1 MYLPILRNI
10 WRLNRSRGNNHG
22 LCIAGIQFRQ
32 LFTQKIALRKALTR
46 SPSPV
51 GLHSL
56 LLSCGLIFFLYNTDQ
71 SPLDQGHRERSI
83 LPRDEVGKF
92 NKNITEDSEDI
103 GTSSDKNTSVSFL
116 GENSWATIISSL
128 AVFSDLAESGWNSIT
143 NTVTDYVLPEWAK
156 SLPDQIGKLQRELSM
171 APGSLADQI
180 WQEAR
185 DPYINPEIEYNAS
198 VRVSADL
205 CDQERL
211 FLTKRR
217 NFTRVA
223 LANYLGI
230 PLEEIHPDDVPTIA
244 LVGSGGGLRA
254 LVAGAGSML
263 ATEKDGLLD
272 CVTYTAGVSGS
283 CWLQALFNS
292 SICSQ
297 SLEKVIAH
305 IKARIGIHIAYPPVA
320 LNAVNS
326 SPTNKYLLS
335 GLIEKLRGDPD
346 SNLGLVDIYGL
357 LLGARLLVPK
367 GELGVNE
374 VDFKISN
381 QKQFMEHG
389 QNPMPIYTAVRHHI
403 PVSEKQSDINE
414 AADSFSQKKNDKSR
428 KEAWFQWFEISPFEM
443 FCEEFGAGIPT
454 WAMGRK
460 FENGW
465 SFPLDEDG
473 LHVPELRLP
482 LLLGIFG
489 SAFCATLAHYYQEV
503 KPLFKAFT
511 GFTSMNQVIENRYEY
526 LSQLHPIDPANI
538 PNFAYKMFGK
548 LPGSVPEEIFN
559 MKHLQLMDAG
569 MSNNLPIY
577 PLLRPGRNVEIMII
591 FDASADIKTGNWLSV
606 VEGYANQRGVKGWPV
621 GAGWPKLSDSAE
633 KTVDQLYEAQATTAA
648 ESFKKLKNAQSPNEK
663 MSDLSKEDNDKDLGH
678 CTIWVGRTEER
689 HSSSD
694 QVKSKAVE
702 EDWELMQ
709 PNSGISV
716 IYFPFISNKALGN
729 FDPSSTD
736 YLSTWNF
743 VYTPEEIENVVTLAR
758 TNFEMGKDKTRRCVR
773 AVYERKKKE
782 REEIEKSLKEKKWRR
797 KVRLGIVGKKGDG
810 DHFYLT

>member
-1 MYLPILRNI
+1 MCLPILRSI
-10 WRLNRSRGNNHG
+10 WRLNCSRGNNHD

-32 LFTQKIALRKALTR
+32 LFTRRIAFNKASIR
-46 SPSPV
+46 SSSPI
-51 GLHSL
+51 GLGSL
-56 LLSCGLIFFLYNTDQ
+56 LLSSGLIFSLYNTDQ
-71 SPLDQGHRERSI
+71 SPLDQGHRERAN
-83 LPRDEVGKF
+83 LAYDEAGNLNRNV
-92 NKNITEDSEDI
+92 TDDSENI
-103 GTSSDKNTSVSFL
+103 GSPSDKNISVSFL
-116 GENSWATIISSL
+116 GESSWATIISSI
-128 AVFSDLAESGWNSIT
+128 AVFSDIAESGWISIT

-171 APGSLADQI
+171 TPGSLADQI
-180 WQEAR
+180 WKEAR

-205 CDQERL
+205 CDQEKL

-217 NFTRVA
+217 KFTRVA
-223 LANYLGI
+223 LASYLEI

-263 ATEKDGLLD
+263 ASKRDGLLD

-326 SPTNKYLLS
+326 SPTNKCLLS
-335 GLIEKLRGDPD
+335 GLIEKLRGDPE

-374 VDFKISN
+374 MDFKISN
-381 QKQFMEHG
+381 QKHYMEHG
-389 QNPMPIYTAVRHHI
+389 QHPMPIYTAVRHHI
-403 PVSEKQSDINE
+403 PVSEKKSDKNGVV
-414 AADSFSQKKNDKSR
+414 DNFSQKKNDKSR
-428 KEAWFQWFEISPFEM
+428 NEAWFQWFEISPFEM

-460 FENGW
+460 FEKGR

-526 LSQLHPIDPANI
+526 LSKLHPIDPANI
-538 PNFAYKMFGK
+538 PNFAYKMCGK

-577 PLLRPGRNVEIMII
+577 PLLRPGRDVEIMII

-606 VEGYANQRGVKGWPV
+606 VEGYANQRGIKGWPV
-621 GAGWPKLSDSAE
+621 GAGWPKASDSTE
-633 KTVDQLYEAQATTAA
+633 KAVDQLYEAQATTAA
-648 ESFKKLKNAQSPNEK
+648 ESFKKLKNAQSPDKK
-663 MSDLSKEDNDKDLGH
+663 MSDLNKEGNGNDLGH
-678 CTIWVGRTEER
+678 CTVWVGRTEER
-689 HSSSD
+689 LSFSN

-709 PNSGISV
+709 PNS
-716 IYFPFISNKALGN
+716 ALEN
-729 FDPSSTD
+729 FDPSSSN
-736 YLSTWNF
+736 YMSTWNF

-758 TNFEMGKDKTRRCVR
+758 TNFEVGKDKTRRCVR
-773 AVYERKKKE
+773 AVYERKKKK
-782 REEIEKSLKEKKWRR
+782 REEIENSLREKKWRR
-797 KVRLGIVGKKGDG
+797 KMRLGIVGKKGEG